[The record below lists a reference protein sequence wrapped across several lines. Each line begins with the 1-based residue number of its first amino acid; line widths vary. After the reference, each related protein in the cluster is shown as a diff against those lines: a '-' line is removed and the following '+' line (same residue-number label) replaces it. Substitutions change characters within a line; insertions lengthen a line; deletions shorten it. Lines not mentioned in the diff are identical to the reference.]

1 MQITAENGTEGTIY
15 LNYKFRRST
24 TSQTAY
30 DHPSA
35 TAIMFAVLWTEYD
48 GNLCIIFNCGNSFN
62 KNKPKIDLTQKKSRC
77 EEFLK
82 EKRKTFYWYMFPFH
96 LVQYANN
103 ECHDTLRNRRLLKC
117 LKWSVLGK

>member
-1 MQITAENGTEGTIY
+1 
-15 LNYKFRRST
+15 
-24 TSQTAY
+24 
-30 DHPSA
+30 
-35 TAIMFAVLWTEYD
+35 MFAVLWTEYD

-62 KNKPKIDLTQKKSRC
+62 KNKPKIYLTQKKSWC

-82 EKRKTFYWYMFPFH
+82 EKRKTFYWYMFPFQ
-96 LVQYANN
+96 LVQYANT